1 MAPGKRDRVL
11 SLLMAMMFSFALSS
25 LALVVPL
32 LAVSVGYDAAQVG
45 LLVALAAVTQ
55 IGTRLVMG
63 PLTRRVADKML
74 LVTSAVLIALA
85 CVLIM
90 LSTTLFVFAASQL
103 VQGAA
108 RALFWTS
115 SQTHAVRASSTS
127 VKGLRRMNL
136 AAGVGSLA
144 GPACAG
150 LLWSVSPPLPLL
162 VAAIVGSVAIMPAAL
177 LHRFPLFARKVS
189 SEGRNGHISRQP
201 GVRAACGMNVA
212 AGAWRSILDSFV
224 PVALSLAGQPAV
236 VIGLLLTTA
245 NGAMLA
251 GSAASSWIRKRGIR
265 ASFATG
271 LLCTGLGLAATAPLA
286 SLTLAAAASLALS
299 GLGAGILQTV
309 GPAIAADEVGPEE
322 RGDALALT
330 GTYRAVAL
338 LLAPI
343 GMAGILVFTPLA
355 PTLILAGILITTPA
369 TIALRPPRKWR
380 RI

>member
-1 MAPGKRDRVL
+1 MAPGERDRVL

-32 LAVSVGYDAAQVG
+32 LAVSVGYDAAQIG

-74 LVTSAVLIALA
+74 LVTSAVMIALA

-136 AAGVGSLA
+136 AAGAGSLA

-150 LLWSVSPPLPLL
+150 LLWGVSPPLPLL
-162 VAAIVGSVAIMPAAL
+162 VAAIVGCVAIMPAAL

-201 GVRAACGMNVA
+201 GVRAACGMSVA

-251 GSAASSWIRKRGIR
+251 GSAASSWIRERGIR

-286 SLTLAAAASLALS
+286 ALTFAAAASLALS

-309 GPAIAADEVGPEE
+309 GPAIATDEVGPEE

-338 LLAPI
+338 FLAPI
-343 GMAGILVFTPLA
+343 GMAGILAFTPLA
-355 PTLILAGILITTPA
+355 PSLIWAGILITTPA